1 MTAEAFRRDKY
12 LRAAGYNF
20 YVWAAVNALVTV
32 PFFSALEGA
41 PWPGALAALYPLA
54 LVFLGLFLC
63 GLNDNRVEKM
73 VGPASP
79 QTVLDAGS
87 LWGPIFLGGIA
98 LSIVLSVRGRAAL
111 VQPLW
116 LILVGGAYWVWG
128 NFSVRE
134 FRWLGWA
141 LMIAGLSTGV
151 SVELPENLDL
161 ASPAALQVWLLF
173 MAALWVPF
181 GAYINRKYV
190 HSMAPVGE
198 SGAASR

>member
-1 MTAEAFRRDKY
+1 MTPEAFRKDKY

-32 PFFSALEGA
+32 PLFCALEGA
-41 PWPGALAALYPLA
+41 PWPGALAALYPLG
-54 LVFLGLFLC
+54 LVFLGLYLC
-63 GLNDNRVEKM
+63 VLNDNRVEKM

-79 QTVLDAGS
+79 ETALEAGN

-98 LSIVLSVRGRAAL
+98 LSIVLTARGRAAL

-161 ASPAALQVWLLF
+161 ASRGALQVWLLF
-173 MAALWVPF
+173 MALLWVPF
-181 GAYINRKYV
+181 GAYINSKYV
-190 HSMAPVGE
+190 HSRSA
-198 SGAASR
+198 